1 MEKNYAIKVKTY
13 YYDYD
18 ETHETTTEELRQ
30 LFKENPSLLENEFIK
45 EFENKFIKDIYDSL
59 EENRKKRQ
67 RKRKGTP

>member
-1 MEKNYAIKVKTY
+1 MEKNYATKVKIY

-45 EFENKFIKDIYDSL
+45 DIYDSL
-59 EENRKKRQ
+59 EENRRK

>member
-1 MEKNYAIKVKTY
+1 MEKNYATKVKIY

-45 EFENKFIKDIYDSL
+45 DIYDSL
-59 EENRKKRQ
+59 EENK
-67 RKRKGTP
+67 RKRKGKGTP

>member
-1 MEKNYAIKVKTY
+1 MEKNYATKVKIY

-30 LFKENPSLLENEFIK
+30 LFKENPSLLEN
-45 EFENKFIKDIYDSL
+45 KFIKDIYDSL

>member
-1 MEKNYAIKVKTY
+1 MEKNYATKVKIY

-18 ETHETTTEELRQ
+18 ENTNNGEYYETDIKKLKQ
-30 LFKENPSLLENEFIK
+30 LFKENLSLL
-45 EFENKFIKDIYDSL
+45 ENKFIKDIYDSL

>member
-1 MEKNYAIKVKTY
+1 MEKNYATKVKTY

-30 LFKENPSLLENEFIK
+30 LFKENLSLL
-45 EFENKFIKDIYDSL
+45 ENKFIKDIYDSL

>member
-1 MEKNYAIKVKTY
+1 MEKNYATKVKIY

-45 EFENKFIKDIYDSL
+45 DIYDSL

>member
-1 MEKNYAIKVKTY
+1 MEKNYATKVKIY

-30 LFKENPSLLENEFIK
+30 LFKENLSLL
-45 EFENKFIKDIYDSL
+45 ENKFIKDIYDSL
-59 EENRKKRQ
+59 EENRRKRK

>member
-1 MEKNYAIKVKTY
+1 MEKNYATKVKIY

-45 EFENKFIKDIYDSL
+45 DIYDSLVKDIYDSL
-59 EENRKKRQ
+59 EENRRK

>member
-1 MEKNYAIKVKTY
+1 MEKNYATKVKIY

-30 LFKENPSLLENEFIK
+30 LFKENLSLL
-45 EFENKFIKDIYDSL
+45 ENKFIKDIYDSL